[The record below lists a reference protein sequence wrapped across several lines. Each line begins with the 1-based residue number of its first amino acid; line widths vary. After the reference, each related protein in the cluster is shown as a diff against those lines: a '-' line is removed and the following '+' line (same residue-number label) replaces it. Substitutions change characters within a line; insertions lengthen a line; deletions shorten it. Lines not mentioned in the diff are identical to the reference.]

1 MEKELKRKEKQIE
14 NLLESQNQERMDRLE
29 TEEKL
34 AQEKERLHQEKEE

>member
-34 AQEKERLHQEKEE
+34 A